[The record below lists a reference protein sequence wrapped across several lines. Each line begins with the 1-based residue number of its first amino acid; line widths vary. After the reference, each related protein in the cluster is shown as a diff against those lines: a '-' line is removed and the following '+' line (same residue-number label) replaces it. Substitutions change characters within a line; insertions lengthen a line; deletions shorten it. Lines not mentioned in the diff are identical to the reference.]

1 MTAPSTRLA
10 DPPPALRRRRQVA
23 VPQATIARAIRA
35 AREHAG
41 HNWRVE
47 VEVEGNIIRV
57 YQGDA
62 PNAAPVAP
70 DNKFARGLG
79 IVP

>member
-1 MTAPSTRLA
+1 MSAPSSQRRPRRL
-10 DPPPALRRRRQVA
+10 PRFS
-23 VPQATIARAIRA
+23 QAEIARALRA

-41 HNWRVE
+41 PNWRVE

-62 PNAAPVAP
+62 PITQTPVAP
-70 DNKFARGLG
+70 EKRWRL
-79 IVP
+79 

>member
-1 MTAPSTRLA
+1 MNAPHPA
-10 DPPPALRRRRQVA
+10 DPPPALGRRKAAFRQADV
-23 VPQATIARAIRA
+23 ARAIRA

-41 HNWRVE
+41 PNWRVE
-47 VEVEGNIIRV
+47 VEVEGNIVRV

-62 PNAAPVAP
+62 PITQAPVA
-70 DNKFARGLG
+70 RGIG